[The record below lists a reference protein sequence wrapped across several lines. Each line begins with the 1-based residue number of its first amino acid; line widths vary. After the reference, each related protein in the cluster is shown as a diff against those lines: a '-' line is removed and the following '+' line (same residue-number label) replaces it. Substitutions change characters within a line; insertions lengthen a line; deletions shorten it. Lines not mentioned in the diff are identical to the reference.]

1 MCAENKTFRTA
12 PHLPSP
18 IWRENAVIWEPARTM
33 DGTDVGLLVGFPSGR
48 IARLFRFYV
57 RIAGHDYRRRS
68 FHGPTSKKT
77 LRRRIGLAVR
87 SKASASN

>member
-48 IARLFRFYV
+48 ILVCFVFMFALLGTIIGGARFMDPHQRKPW
-57 RIAGHDYRRRS
+57 GDE
-68 FHGPTSKKT
+68 
-77 LRRRIGLAVR
+77 
-87 SKASASN
+87 SA